1 MLLKEKGRVISASGH
16 SRASVASSSSSP
28 FLRCAPTASV
38 RGVCF
43 ARKARNSNIES
54 TEGGRGGVVWR
65 NH

>member
-1 MLLKEKGRVISASGH
+1 MLLKEKGRVISAKRAQPCECRQQLAFSPLRSH
-16 SRASVASSSSSP
+16 RQRSRG
-28 FLRCAPTASV
+28 L
-38 RGVCF
+38 F